1 MKCPDMGKPK
11 RRVSPRVANQ
21 VNRDLD
27 RLLILCI
34 IGAVSSAK
42 LPWERNSYGR
52 PCWDPRIVAVC
63 CIVKIAHSRSYD
75 GIEAYLK
82 SHTFVAERL
91 HSERLPGHSVIA
103 RGMVE
108 MPTSYIRLISRLVTF
123 QMRRRGMDIVVDS
136 SGFSLKTSSKWFDIR
151 IKRKSTKKDYL
162 KLHIVMDVE
171 TGIILHFTITDL
183 EGSDSKEFKR
193 LIRDLPRLGKVAGD
207 KAYSSRANC
216 QAVAEKKGKPFLCFK
231 ANATGKAK
239 GYPAW
244 QLSFK
249 AYTDNP
255 DEWMDEYHIRSIVEA
270 AFSSLK
276 RCWGPDIK
284 SIKGWLKRKELALKV
299 VAYNV
304 KRALYMERAKDLGI
318 PLWVNCQ

>member
-1 MKCPDMGKPK
+1 MGKPE

-27 RLLILCI
+27 RLVILCI
-34 IGAVSSAK
+34 ISAVSRANA
-42 LPWERNSYGR
+42 PWERNSFGR
-52 PCWDPRIVAVC
+52 PCWNPRIVAAG
-63 CIVKIAHSRSYD
+63 CIAKIALSRSYD

-82 SHTFVAERL
+82 SHTFVAQQL

-103 RGMVE
+103 RGMEE

-123 QMRRRGMDIVVDS
+123 QMRQRGMDVAVDS

-151 IKRKSTKKDYL
+151 IKRKSNKRDYL

-171 TGIILHFTITDL
+171 TGIILHFSITDWK
-183 EGSDSKEFKR
+183 GSDSKEFQR
-193 LIRDLPRLGKVAGD
+193 LIRDLPRFGKVAGD

-216 QAVAEKKGKPFLCFK
+216 QAVADKKGKPFLCFK

-244 QLSFK
+244 QISFR

-255 DEWMDEYHIRSIVEA
+255 DEWMAEYHIRSIIEA

-284 SIKGWLKRKELALKV
+284 SIKGWLKRIELSLKV
-299 VAYNV
+299 LAYNV
-304 KRALYMERAKDLGI
+304 KRGLYIERAKDLGI

>member
-1 MKCPDMGKPK
+1 MGKPK
-11 RRVSPRVANQ
+11 RRVSPRIANQ

-27 RLLILCI
+27 RLVTLCI
-34 IGAVSSAK
+34 IAAVSRANA
-42 LPWERNSYGR
+42 PWERNSFGR

-63 CIVKIAHSRSYD
+63 CFAKIALSRSYD

-82 SHTFVAERL
+82 SHTFVAQQL
-91 HSERLPGHSVIA
+91 HTERLPGHSVIA
-103 RGMVE
+103 RGMAE

-123 QMRRRGMDIVVDS
+123 QMRRRGMDVVVDS

-151 IKRKSTKKDYL
+151 IKRKSEKKDYL
-162 KLHIVMDVE
+162 KLHVVIDVE
-171 TGIILHFTITDL
+171 TGIILHFTITDWK
-183 EGSDSKEFKR
+183 GSDSKGFQR

-216 QAVAEKKGKPFLCFK
+216 QAVADKKGKPFLCFK

-244 QLSFK
+244 QISFR
-249 AYTDNP
+249 AYTNNP

-284 SIKGWLKRKELALKV
+284 SIKGWLKRRELSLKV
-299 VAYNV
+299 LAYNV
-304 KRALYMERAKDLGI
+304 KRVLYIERAKDLGI